1 MPDVTPEAQT
11 IQTPPA
17 IRADIAKMVGL
28 DPEQAA
34 TIANERGK
42 EAEVLR
48 KCRENAS
55 KTYDELKTGQEVGSL
70 SLGAGEL
77 SISPIDNTRDLLPN
91 LKKRTQEINPPP
103 PGELIEVWLDEY
115 ASKALSGKE
124 FEVAAACYNYITD
137 ENLGD
142 AKNAQYIEKMAS
154 AATTPDE
161 KYDLYL
167 ALQQILP
174 QTIATEEPKLP
185 QDQMTAEPQA
195 APTPVSAESIAADEA
210 AWRAAAGISSQT
222 DKPETPINAPLQ
234 PDASILSYTPPAK
247 AVPEVPPL
255 VIPTV
260 EPLPQT
266 SGAEAPPVPAAPQP
280 TPIRIDT
287 QNTKPQPVEIPTDAN
302 GRPLR
307 PVPKRE
313 DDAAR
318 GLIDDIPTTPSISS
332 SEAELAA

>member
-1 MPDVTPEAQT
+1 M
-11 IQTPPA
+11 
-17 IRADIAKMVGL
+17 
-28 DPEQAA
+28 
-34 TIANERGK
+34 
-42 EAEVLR
+42 
-48 KCRENAS
+48 
-55 KTYDELKTGQEVGSL
+55 
-70 SLGAGEL
+70 
-77 SISPIDNTRDLLPN
+77 
-91 LKKRTQEINPPP
+91 
-103 PGELIEVWLDEY
+103 
-115 ASKALSGKE
+115 
-124 FEVAAACYNYITD
+124 AAACYNYITD

-154 AATTPDE
+154 AATTPNE

-174 QTIATEEPKLP
+174 QATPAEEPKLP
-185 QDQMTAEPQA
+185 PDQMTAEPQA
-195 APTPVSAESIAADEA
+195 TPTPVSAVNIAADEA
-210 AWRAAAGISSQT
+210 AWRAAAGITLQT

-247 AVPEVPPL
+247 AEPEVPPL
-255 VIPTV
+255 VIPAV

-266 SGAEAPPVPAAPQP
+266 IEETPAAAPQP

-287 QNTKPQPVEIPTDAN
+287 QNAKLQPVEIPTDAN

-313 DDAAR
+313 DDAVR
-318 GLIDDIPTTPSISS
+318 GLTDDIPTTPSISS